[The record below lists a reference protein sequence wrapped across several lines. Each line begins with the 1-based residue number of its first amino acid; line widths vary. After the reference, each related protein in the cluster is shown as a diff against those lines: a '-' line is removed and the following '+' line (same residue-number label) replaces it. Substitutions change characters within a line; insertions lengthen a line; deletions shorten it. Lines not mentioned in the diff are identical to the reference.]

1 MEKLSV
7 QSCKCGGEAKI
18 NMTVES
24 GVQRFYVHCN
34 ACGLTSSTNKSPV
47 KAVARWTGNN

>member
-7 QSCKCGGEAKI
+7 QRCKCGGEAKI
-18 NMTVES
+18 NMTVEN

-47 KAVARWTGNN
+47 KVVARWNSDN